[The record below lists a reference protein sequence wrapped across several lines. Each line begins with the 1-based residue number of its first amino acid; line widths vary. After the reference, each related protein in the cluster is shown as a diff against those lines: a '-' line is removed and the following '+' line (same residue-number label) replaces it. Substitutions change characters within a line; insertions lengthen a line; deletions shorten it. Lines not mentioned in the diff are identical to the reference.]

1 MTEVVGHVTGGR
13 VHVTEVVGH
22 VTGGRVHV
30 TEVVGH
36 VTGGR
41 VQTLTCAT
49 FLVAAKGEPV
59 HDHCTVSPAWMM
71 R

>member
-1 MTEVVGHVTGGR
+1 MTGGRVHVTEVVGNVTGGRVHVTGGR
-13 VHVTEVVGH
+13 VHVTEVVGN
-22 VTGGRVHV
+22 
-30 TEVVGH
+30 